1 MKIKNILGKVKT
13 RRTKTSSLPLNPLK
27 GTFVTNVERMIFG
40 SLAPFWGLGV
50 KRMKSSTIAFLFT
63 IVLIVSS
70 CTSNQDKG
78 SANKNARIKALIVN
92 GQMNASHDDKE
103 STPILKNI
111 LEVTG
116 IFNVEVAT
124 TPAKGGDMTTFK
136 PQFSDYDVVVI
147 DYDGDEWPDETK
159 TGFVDY
165 VQKGGGVVIVHS
177 SDNAFPNWPEY
188 NEMIGLGG
196 WNGRNE
202 NAGSYVY
209 WEKGEIV
216 RNDTVGSA
224 GHHGEQV
231 PVVVETRDLE
241 HPIMKGLPTS
251 WMHAPDELYG
261 NLRGP
266 GKNMD
271 ILATA
276 FSNTKTG
283 GTGKNEPVLIT
294 ISYGEGRIF
303 HTVLGHINGNG
314 PHEQMQCAGFITTLQ
329 RGAEWAATGE
339 VLQEVPVEFPN
350 FTGYTI
356 WKNYKPLSLEELVS
370 EIKKYKLGESEEN
383 LTALSLRIRKS
394 DQKPETLAK
403 YENVMIEILESNATD
418 DAKNYICRELG
429 LWGTEKCVPALEKLK
444 SDKNCGEMAQFALTQ
459 MGK

>member
-1 MKIKNILGKVKT
+1 MKQNNMIK
-13 RRTKTSSLPLNPLK
+13 
-27 GTFVTNVERMIFG
+27 F
-40 SLAPFWGLGV
+40 
-50 KRMKSSTIAFLFT
+50 
-63 IVLIVSS
+63 IVLALSFLVILSFSS
-70 CTSNQDKG
+70 CTSTSDSN
-78 SANKNARIKALIVN
+78 NKNARIKALIVN
-92 GQMNASHDDKE
+92 GQMNASHDDKK
-103 STPILKNI
+103 STPILQKI
-111 LEVTG
+111 LEVSG
-116 IFNVEVAT
+116 VFNVEVAS
-124 TPAKGGDMTTFK
+124 TPAKGGDMATFK

-147 DYDGDEWPDETK
+147 DYDGDEWSAETK
-159 TGFVDY
+159 TSFVDY

-202 NAGSYVY
+202 TAGPYIY

-216 RNDTVGSA
+216 RNDTIGSA

-241 HPIMKGLPTS
+241 HPVMKGLPSS

-266 GKNMD
+266 GLNMD

-276 FSNTKTG
+276 FSDTKTG
-283 GTGKNEPVLIT
+283 GTGKNEPVLMT
-294 ISYGEGRIF
+294 IKYGEGRVF
-303 HTVLGHINGNG
+303 HTVLGHG
-314 PHEQMQCAGFITTLQ
+314 PERQMQCAGFIVTLQ

-350 FTGYTI
+350 FSGYTI
-356 WKNYKPLSLEELVS
+356 WPNFAPLSLDELVS
-370 EIKKYKLGESEEN
+370 EIKKYKLGDSEEN

-394 DQKPETLAK
+394 DQKPKTLDK
-403 YENVMIEILESNATD
+403 YETTMIEILESNATD
-418 DAKNYICRELG
+418 DAKIYICRELG

-444 SDKNCGEMAQFALTQ
+444 SDKNCGEMAVYALDQ
-459 MGK
+459 IQN

>member
-1 MKIKNILGKVKT
+1 MINKTTKIMSNKF
-13 RRTKTSSLPLNPLK
+13 SLPLNPLK
-27 GTFVTNVERMIFG
+27 GTFVTNIERLIYAAK
-40 SLAPFWGLGV
+40 APFRGLGV
-50 KRMKSSTIAFLFT
+50 KHIRSFGIALFALVV
-63 IVLIVSS
+63 ISISS
-70 CTSNQDKG
+70 CNSKSG
-78 SANKNARIKALIVN
+78 SDVKNARIKALIVN

-103 STPILKNI
+103 STPILEKI
-111 LEVTG
+111 LEVSG
-116 IFNVEVAT
+116 VFNVEVAT
-124 TPAKGGDMTTFK
+124 SPAKGGDMATFK
-136 PQFSDYDVVVI
+136 PQFPDYDVVVI
-147 DYDGDEWPDETK
+147 DYDGDEWSDETK
-159 TGFVDY
+159 TSFVDY

-202 NAGSYVY
+202 SAGPYIY

-216 RNDTVGSA
+216 RNDTIGSA
-224 GHHGEQV
+224 GHHGDQV
-231 PVVVETRDLE
+231 PVLVETRDLE

-266 GKNMD
+266 GKNLD

-276 FSNTKTG
+276 FSDPKTN
-283 GTGKNEPVLIT
+283 GTGKHEPVLMT
-294 ISYGEGRIF
+294 IKFGEGRVF
-303 HTVLGHINGNG
+303 HTVLGHVNGNG
-314 PHEQMQCAGFITTLQ
+314 PHEQMQCAGFVVTLQ

-339 VLQEVPVEFPN
+339 VLQEIPAEFPN

-356 WKNYKPLSLEELVS
+356 WPNYAPLSLDDLVA
-370 EIKKYKLGESEEN
+370 EIKKYKLGDSEEN
-383 LTALSLRIRKS
+383 LTALSLRIKKS
-394 DQKPETLAK
+394 DQSPETLDK
-403 YENVMIEILESNATD
+403 YENVMIEILGSNATD
-418 DAKNYICRELG
+418 DAKKYICRELG

>member
-1 MKIKNILGKVKT
+1 MKQNSIVRLIGLALSLVIIL
-13 RRTKTSSLPLNPLK
+13 S
-27 GTFVTNVERMIFG
+27 F
-40 SLAPFWGLGV
+40 A
-50 KRMKSSTIAFLFT
+50 
-63 IVLIVSS
+63 S
-70 CTSNQDKG
+70 CTSNSKSD
-78 SANKNARIKALIVN
+78 SNKNARIKALIVN

-103 STPILKNI
+103 STPIIKKI

-116 IFNVEVAT
+116 IFKVEIAT
-124 TPAKGGDMTTFK
+124 TPTKGSDMSSFK
-136 PQFSDYDVVVI
+136 PNFSDYDVVVI
-147 DYDGDEWPDETK
+147 DYDGDEWSEETK
-159 TGFVDY
+159 TSFVDY
-165 VQKGGGVVIVHS
+165 MQKGGGLVIVHS
-177 SDNAFPNWPEY
+177 SDNAFPNWAAY

-202 NAGSYVY
+202 KDGPYVY

-216 RNDTVGSA
+216 RNDTIGSGGA
-224 GHHGEQV
+224 HGQQV
-231 PVVVETRDLE
+231 PVLVETRDLD

-276 FSNTKTG
+276 FSDTKTN
-283 GTGKNEPVLIT
+283 GTGKNEPVLFT
-294 ISYGEGRIF
+294 IKFGEGRVF
-303 HTVLGHINGNG
+303 HTVLGHVNGSG

-339 VLQEVPVEFPN
+339 VLQEVPAEFPN
-350 FTGYTI
+350 FSGYTI
-356 WKNYKPLSLEELVS
+356 WPNFQPLSLEELVA
-370 EIKKYKLGESEEN
+370 EIKKYELGESEEN

-394 DQKPETLAK
+394 DQKPETLDM
-403 YENVMIEILESNATD
+403 YEKTMIEILESNATD

-444 SDKNCGEMAQFALTQ
+444 SNKNCEEQAGFALERIQ
-459 MGK
+459 N